1 MAETDTAFL
10 RARDVAQA
18 LSLLSRLPLPAISH
32 DRGARTAWAYPLA
45 GMVIGA
51 IAALGGALAQGL
63 GLPLPLVALV
73 TLGLSVICTG
83 ALHEDGLAD
92 SADGLWGGWTRERRL
107 EIMKD
112 SHIGTYGVIAL
123 CLSLGARGA
132 ALWLLFEEGP
142 ATATGAILATAAL
155 SRAVMPGLMSALPHA
170 RATGLSHSQ
179 GRPTRRTA
187 ALGLGIACAVT
198 IMLTGAPGVWA
209 IIWALIVSVLVAR
222 VAQVRIAG
230 QTGDILGASQQAT
243 EIAVLLSLSA

>member
-1 MAETDTAFL
+1 MAETDTAL
-10 RARDVAQA
+10 MRARDVTQA
-18 LSLLSRLPLPAISH
+18 LSLLSRLPLRGVSH
-32 DRGARTAWAYPLA
+32 DRGARAGWAYPVA
-45 GMVIGA
+45 GLVIGGL
-51 IAALGGALAQGL
+51 AALGGSVAQWL
-63 GLPLPLVALV
+63 GLPAPLAALVALAV
-73 TLGLSVICTG
+73 LVICSG
-83 ALHEDGLAD
+83 AIHEDGLAD
-92 SADGLWGGWTRERRL
+92 TADGLWGGWTRQRRL
-107 EIMKD
+107 EIMTD

-142 ATATGAILATAAL
+142 ATATGAILASAAL